1 MDVTK
6 LKDMHRGWF
15 IGNFDPSVLNT
26 EDFEVGVLTH
36 LKDEK
41 WPAHYHKVG
50 TEYNVL
56 LSGRMRVCDTELCK
70 GDIFVI
76 EPNEVADPVFH
87 EDCTILCV
95 KVPGDS
101 TDKIIVGNE

>member
-56 LSGRMRVCDTELCK
+56 LSGRMRVCDTELFE
-70 GDIFVI
+70 GDIFTI
-76 EPNEVADPVFH
+76 KPYEVADPTFY

-95 KVPGDS
+95 KVPS
-101 TDKIIVGNE
+101 NTQDKIMVDTE

>member
-1 MDVTK
+1 
-6 LKDMHRGWF
+6 MHRGWL
-15 IGNFDPSVLNT
+15 IGDFEPSVLKT
-26 EDFEVGVLTH
+26 KGFEVGVLTH
-36 LKDEK
+36 LKDEQ
-41 WPAHYHKVG
+41 WQEQYHPLG

-56 LSGRMRVCDTELCK
+56 LKGSMKVCGKELSK

>member
-1 MDVTK
+1 M
-6 LKDMHRGWF
+6 
-15 IGNFDPSVLNT
+15 
-26 EDFEVGVLTH
+26 
-36 LKDEK
+36 
-41 WPAHYHKVG
+41 KVCG
-50 TEYNVL
+50 KE
-56 LSGRMRVCDTELCK
+56 LSK